1 MTVQPWEPV
10 SFQYVNEGGMPGI
23 IVWPWDHRSEANILR
38 ILRDGFSAAVT
49 LANGQKIIVRAKR

>member
-10 SFQYVNEGGMPGI
+10 SHKIELEGGFLSS
-23 IVWPWDHRSEANILR
+23 PWDGGPSEIYR
-38 ILRDGFSAAVT
+38 HCFYRPPVSALHVT